1 MKTLIM
7 TQFEVGRIASGHDM
21 VVADLDGNEFN
32 VRAHCLDPEAQHNQ
46 RNLPQ
51 ITLGFDQF
59 RTIATGHSAYGFVE
73 DPGPDFGRSKDYI
86 EQVEIRLPTLAE
98 YRAAL
103 VRYKKWFDDNG
114 LTHPGFPEDEA
125 ILPLITPIEL

>member
-7 TQFEVGRIASGHDM
+7 TTFETGRIASGHDM

-73 DPGPDFGRSKDYI
+73 PPEDERPDYI
-86 EQVEIRLPTLAE
+86 EQVEVRLPTLAE

-103 VRYKKWFDDNG
+103 ARGKAWFEANN
-114 LTHPGFPEDEA
+114 LVHPGDPTDEQ
-125 ILPLITPIEL
+125 ILPLITPIEF